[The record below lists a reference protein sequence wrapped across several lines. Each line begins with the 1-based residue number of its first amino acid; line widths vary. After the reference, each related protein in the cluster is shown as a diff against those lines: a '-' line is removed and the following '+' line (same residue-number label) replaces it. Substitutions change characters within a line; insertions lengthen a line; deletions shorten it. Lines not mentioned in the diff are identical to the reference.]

1 MTLFLLMYCK
11 LSYYEVTRTRCPA
24 QIFYDLLS
32 KNISR
37 EECELTRKFWHL
49 LRTVLAVHSRGATG
63 PKSGNR
69 CMLWVILLTGMM
81 LASWYPLRSAC
92 ETLYMRWCC
101 SGWSRNGVN
110 HSTYAR
116 CCGTLIVGRKSCLMA
131 FGFNENTTRI
141 RATR

>member
-1 MTLFLLMYCK
+1 MMRP
-11 LSYYEVTRTRCPA
+11 TRYPDQRRHNLNVWH
-24 QIFYDLLS
+24 YDLLS

-37 EECELTRKFWHL
+37 DECELTRKLWHSS
-49 LRTVLAVHSRGATG
+49 RTLSVVHSRGATG
-63 PKSGNR
+63 PKSGNKR
-69 CMLWVILLTGMM
+69 TLWVILPTGMM
-81 LASWYPLRSAC
+81 LASGYPLRSTR

-101 SGWSRNGVN
+101 SGWLRNGVN

-116 CCGTLIVGRKSCLMA
+116 CCGTLICGRKSCLSA